1 MISVTQSIP
10 TPIVVPL
17 LPFSRFCRTIAS
29 GRGPLSTLLPGSSRG
44 ASEEHPMAVEKTR
57 RYGIAEPSTSSPV
70 EGIQPSQHGPI
81 ATLAGR
87 PLLSNRGIPLN
98 LDWVR
103 QVRVNTS
110 AVERRAQTHVLRRTV
125 KKDWQIAWLLRAIT
139 CMDLT
144 TLSGD
149 DTDERVRRLCAKAL
163 HPIQQDLVRRLAI
176 EDLNIRVAA
185 VCVYHR
191 FVETARRAVEGS
203 GVRVAAVSTGFPA
216 GLSPLSDRIDEIRRS
231 VEAGADE
238 IDIVITRSHVFG
250 GRWQE
255 LYDEIAAF
263 KQACG
268 PVHMK
273 AILGTGDLLTLRNV
287 GRASVVAMMAGA
299 DFIKTS
305 TGKETTNAT
314 LPVGFVMTRAIREY
328 AQETGMAVGFKPA
341 GGIRTAKQSTE
352 WLALMKEEL
361 GLDWMKAELF
371 RFGASGLL
379 NDIERQLEFHAT
391 GRYSA
396 DYRHP
401 IA

>member
-1 MISVTQSIP
+1 
-10 TPIVVPL
+10 
-17 LPFSRFCRTIAS
+17 
-29 GRGPLSTLLPGSSRG
+29 
-44 ASEEHPMAVEKTR
+44 MAVDNRKLL
-57 RYGIAEPSTSSPV
+57 GISDRARSTSSSSG
-70 EGIQPSQHGPI
+70 EAL
-81 ATLAGR
+81 ATLNDQQ
-87 PLLSNRGIPLN
+87 LLSNRGIPLN
-98 LDWVR
+98 LDWVKS
-103 QVRVNTS
+103 VRVNTS
-110 AVERRAQTHVLRRTV
+110 AVERRAQTHVTRRTV
-125 KKDWQIAWLLRAIT
+125 KKEWQAAWLLRAIT

-149 DTDERVRRLCAKAL
+149 DTDERVRRLCAKAKQ
-163 HPIQQDLVRRLAI
+163 PIQHQLVKQLGI
-176 EDLNIRVAA
+176 EDLNIRVGA

-191 FVETARRAVEGS
+191 FVATARRELEGS
-203 GVRVAAVSTGFPA
+203 GVHVAAVSTGFPA
-216 GLSPLSDRIDEIRRS
+216 GLSPVAERIAEIRRS

-238 IDIVITRSHVFG
+238 IDIVITRAHVFG

-263 KQACG
+263 KEACG
-268 PVHMK
+268 SAHMK

-287 GRASVVAMMAGA
+287 ARASFVAMMAGA

-305 TGKETTNAT
+305 TGKEPTNAT

-328 AQETGMAVGFKPA
+328 AQETGMAVGLKPA
-341 GGIRTAKQSTE
+341 GGIRTAKQSIE

-361 GLDWMKAELF
+361 GQSWLKAELF

-379 NDIERQLEFHAT
+379 NDIERQLEHHAT